1 MTRKPTFVRKGR
13 FLMEGGYDMDRE
25 YQSRIAYTKDLINK
39 ADYIVIGAGAG
50 LSAAAGI
57 QYGGQRFTDNF
68 APFIEKY
75 GLTDMYSSGFYPFP
89 TEEERWAYWAKHI
102 SLNRYEVGPTKL
114 YENLFQ
120 LLKKANYFVITTN
133 VDSQFELA
141 GFPLENIFEV
151 QGNYGYLQC
160 AKGCHDSLYDNKL
173 LVNEMIANM
182 ENCRIP
188 SNLVPKCSEC
198 GGEMD
203 PHLRINQYFVQNEAW
218 NNSNDAYEGFIN
230 ESKGKN
236 LLLLEFGVGFN
247 TPGII
252 RYPFEQMTYQ
262 NEHTKLIRFNMDH
275 PNGPKENR
283 EKTIAF
289 TEDILP
295 VLLELN
301 K

>member
-1 MTRKPTFVRKGR
+1 
-13 FLMEGGYDMDRE
+13 MDRE

-39 ADYIVIGAGAG
+39 ANYIVIGAGAG

-57 QYGGQRFTDNF
+57 QYGGHRFTDNF

-114 YENLFQ
+114 YEKLFQ
-120 LLKKANYFVITTN
+120 LVKKANYFVITTN

-160 AKGCHDSLYDNKL
+160 VKGCHDSLYDNKL

-188 SNLVPKCSEC
+188 SNLVPKCPEC

-295 VLLELN
+295 VLLKLN

>member
-1 MTRKPTFVRKGR
+1 
-13 FLMEGGYDMDRE
+13 MDRE

-120 LLKKANYFVITTN
+120 LVKKANYFVITTN

-188 SNLVPKCSEC
+188 SNLVPKCPEC

>member
-1 MTRKPTFVRKGR
+1 
-13 FLMEGGYDMDRE
+13 MDKQ
-25 YQSRIAYTKDLINK
+25 YLNRITYTKDLINK

-50 LSAAAGI
+50 LSASAGI

-75 GLTDMYSSGFYPFP
+75 GLTDMYTSGFYSFP
-89 TEEERWAYWAKHI
+89 AEDERWAYWAKHI
-102 SLNRYEVGPTKL
+102 SLNRNEVGPTKL
-114 YENLFQ
+114 YENLLQ
-120 LLKKANYFVITTN
+120 LVKKANYFVITTN

-141 GFPLENIFEV
+141 DFPPENIFEV
-151 QGNYGYLQC
+151 QGNYGNLQC
-160 AKGCHDSLYDNKL
+160 AKGCHHSLYDNKL

-188 SNLVPKCSEC
+188 SNLVPQCPEC
-198 GGEMD
+198 GGKMD
-203 PHLRINQYFVQNEAW
+203 PHLRINPYFVQNEAW
-218 NNSNDAYEGFIN
+218 NKSNDAYDCFID

-262 NEHTKLIRFNMDH
+262 NEHTKLIRFNMEH

-289 TEDILP
+289 TEDILS

>member
-1 MTRKPTFVRKGR
+1 
-13 FLMEGGYDMDRE
+13 MDRE